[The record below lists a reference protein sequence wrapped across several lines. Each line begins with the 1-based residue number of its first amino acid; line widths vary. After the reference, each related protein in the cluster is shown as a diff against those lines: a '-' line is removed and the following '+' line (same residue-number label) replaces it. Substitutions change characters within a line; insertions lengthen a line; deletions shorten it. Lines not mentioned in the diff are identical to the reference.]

1 MGILSKLFGSGSTQP
16 SSTKIPPACFDPFEN
31 NTKIILEAFAP
42 VLPSLFG
49 SAAANRPSA
58 VAALIALDQ
67 PKWQGLILRMHEK
80 PNLLYLTPESFTKAK
95 VRKVN
100 IGDQSTGPVWVY
112 AAPVVAGRKMTVA
125 LFVVDLTALIQ
136 SFASIN
142 VPMMFPQIIQEEVQE
157 RLQQPGRF
165 PVVVLATRDVDVFDL
180 PS

>member
-1 MGILSKLFGSGSTQP
+1 
-16 SSTKIPPACFDPFEN
+16 
-31 NTKIILEAFAP
+31 
-42 VLPSLFG
+42 
-49 SAAANRPSA
+49 
-58 VAALIALDQ
+58 
-67 PKWQGLILRMHEK
+67 
-80 PNLLYLTPESFTKAK
+80 
-95 VRKVN
+95 
-100 IGDQSTGPVWVY
+100 
-112 AAPVVAGRKMTVA
+112 MTVA